1 MKTILLISILLTS
14 CATIQHNIVENQD
27 RLTPADIELD
37 KENQVNYKFLP
48 FCQKKIAKYF
58 TDQIYSF
65 HSGVEWK
72 SCSEVL
78 NNAQRKIHSMYW
90 GITLS
95 YMEESLLKTYDHF
108 NISQEYD
115 EDGCLDDVGLE
126 QATYRAML
134 MFYFYPG
141 FNQCSCIKK

>member
-1 MKTILLISILLTS
+1 MRTIILISILLTS
-14 CATIQHNIVENQD
+14 CATINHNIVENQD
-27 RLTPADIELD
+27 KLTQADIELD
-37 KENQVNYKFLP
+37 KENQITYKSLP

-58 TDQIYSF
+58 ADQIYSF
-65 HSGVEWK
+65 HTGSQWK

-95 YMEESLLKTYDHF
+95 YMEGSLLRTYDHF

-115 EDGCLDDVGLE
+115 QDNCLEDAGLE

-141 FNQCSCIKK
+141 FDQCTFLRR